1 MKFLVN
7 QIVENFCPCHNKLLQ
22 DLGETQKGHEESL
35 EKRGR
40 RPKTTVL
47 EKLFKSHKNDLG
59 CKQKNKILNVQPV

>member
-1 MKFLVN
+1 
-7 QIVENFCPCHNKLLQ
+7 
-22 DLGETQKGHEESL
+22 LGETQKGHEESL

-59 CKQKNKILNVQPV
+59 CKQKKTKFSMFNQFDKSTMIENGGN